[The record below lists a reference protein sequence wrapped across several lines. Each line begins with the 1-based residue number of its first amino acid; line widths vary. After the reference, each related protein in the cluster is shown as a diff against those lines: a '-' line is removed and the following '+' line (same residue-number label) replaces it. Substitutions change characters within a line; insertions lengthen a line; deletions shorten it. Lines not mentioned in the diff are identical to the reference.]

1 MTELASTMTPGEVAS
16 RAAHAIAVLNELTHG
31 GGELSTPGDVRDIVA
46 SLELI
51 GSSLPQLCE
60 QLARF
65 LVVQHEDGQL
75 TPEAGLDA
83 DDCVTEVI
91 EALAAAGQADV
102 RGKAV
107 TPFLLDYLQQATE
120 GKSVEVNLDVA
131 RGNIALAGE
140 IATAW
145 SVKATGG
152 AY

>member
-91 EALAAAGQADV
+91 EALAAAGQAADMM
-102 RGKAV
+102 AAA
-107 TPFLLDYLQQATE
+107 LSE
-120 GKSVEVNLDVA
+120 A
-131 RGNIALAGE
+131 RGASADLVAPRSGV
-140 IATAW
+140 
-145 SVKATGG
+145 SP
-152 AY
+152 

>member
-1 MTELASTMTPGEVAS
+1 VTELASTMTPGEVAS

-91 EALAAAGQADV
+91 EALAAAGQAADMMT
-102 RGKAV
+102 AA
-107 TPFLLDYLQQATE
+107 LTE
-120 GKSVEVNLDVA
+120 A
-131 RGNIALAGE
+131 RAGSQVLAP
-140 IATAW
+140 AQRRTR
-145 SVKATGG
+145 
-152 AY
+152 

>member
-91 EALAAAGQADV
+91 EALAAAGQAADMMTAALAETRAASALLTPARA
-102 RGKAV
+102 RGA
-107 TPFLLDYLQQATE
+107 E
-120 GKSVEVNLDVA
+120 GKRGSDA
-131 RGNIALAGE
+131 R
-140 IATAW
+140 
-145 SVKATGG
+145 
-152 AY
+152 